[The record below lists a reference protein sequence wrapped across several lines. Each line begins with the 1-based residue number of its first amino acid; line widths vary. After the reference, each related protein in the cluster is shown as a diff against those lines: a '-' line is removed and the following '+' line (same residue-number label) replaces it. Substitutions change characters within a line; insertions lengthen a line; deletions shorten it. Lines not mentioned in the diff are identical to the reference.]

1 MANGTN
7 INVTEVTQKTRTI
20 VKSLM
25 HSQNKMLSDYNNMKS
40 QFVESEGEFKKIL
53 LKQMSEEQ
61 RSLDSTIK
69 LLIRV
74 VKFIEESTISYQETD
89 KKIGQMYEQR
99 RK

>member
-40 QFVESEGEFKKIL
+40 QFVESEGEFKKML